1 MPLGNFTNIAV
12 STSLLFL
19 EELPHTTTCKINYY
33 LKKNLNL
40 KIIKMVMIIHKQL
53 IKIIWSIRIRK
64 TFSFMALI

>member
-33 LKKNLNL
+33 FKKNLNL